1 MRACNPGRFA
11 RLHLVI
17 MLALMLAAAC
27 APRAAFAQAAVAGSI
42 TTSSG
47 QVSIQRGAATI
58 GGAVGVAV
66 EVGDRIIT
74 GPNGHVIVRLSDQS
88 TLELGASSNIVVDQ
102 QTSSPVATRINLF
115 RGELR
120 SFVNHTLGAAAPN
133 FQIHTPNAVAAAR
146 GTRFD
151 TVYSSG
157 VARPTFGDCHNFTD
171 VAVQDGVV
179 NLANAGNPGGG
190 VNVRAGYEATV
201 PCFLSPTGAGPLGM
215 TGASSFTASS
225 GGGNSSL
232 GVISPVVP
240 VPPPA
245 CPICVGPATGGG
257 PKPPPVVPP
266 G

>member
-1 MRACNPGRFA
+1 MRAFIVR
-11 RLHLVI
+11 RLRQNNLV
-17 MLALMLAAAC
+17 LALGFIFAMAL

-66 EVGDRIIT
+66 DVGDRIIT
-74 GPNGHVIVRLSDQS
+74 GTNGHVIVRLSDQS

-102 QTSSPVATRINLF
+102 QTASPVATRISLF
-115 RGELR
+115 GGELR
-120 SFVNHTLGAAAPN
+120 SLVNHTIGAAAPN
-133 FQIHTPNAVAAAR
+133 FEIHTPNAVAAAR

-151 TVYSSG
+151 TIYSSG
-157 VARPTFGDCHNFTD
+157 VARPTFGDCRNFTD

-179 NLANAGNPGGG
+179 NLTNAANPGGG
-190 VNVRAGYEATV
+190 INIGAGYEATV
-201 PCFLSPTGAGPLGM
+201 PCFLAPTGAGPLGM
-215 TGASSFTASS
+215 TGASSFSASA
-225 GGGNSSL
+225 GGGTGAL
-232 GVISPVVP
+232 GVITPVAP

-245 CPICVGPATGGG
+245 CPICVGPETGGG